1 MNFSNI
7 LNRKIILASQSP
19 RRSQLLRESGFTN
32 LIIRPTDTDETIPPQ
47 YKKPNGGFEAVKV
60 VKYLA
65 EKKATAAK
73 AWIENDEIV
82 LASDT
87 IVVLNDMIYNKPENV
102 EDARRILRDLSGK
115 MHKVIT
121 GVCLISKTKKKVFFD
136 TAKVYFDTMSE
147 EEIEFYIHT
156 YQPFDKA
163 GAYAIQEWIGHCKIK
178 KIEGSYSTIM
188 GLPTYKVF
196 KEISKLSDEL

>member
-1 MNFSNI
+1 MNI

-19 RRSQLLRESGFTN
+19 RRSQLLKESGFTN
-32 LIIRPTDTDETIPPQ
+32 IVVKPTDADETIPSDYPTS
-47 YKKPNGGFEAVKV
+47 KV
-60 VKYLA
+60 AEYLA
-65 EKKATAAK
+65 EKKANVARE
-73 AWIENDEIV
+73 WITDDEIV

-87 IVVLNDMIYNKPENV
+87 IVVLGDAIFNKPENV
-102 EDARRILRDLSGK
+102 DDARRILRQLAGK

-121 GVCLISKTKKKVFFD
+121 GVCLMSKTKKKVFSD
-136 TAKVYFDTMSE
+136 VAKVYFDDMTDD
-147 EEIEFYIHT
+147 EIDFYIHH

-188 GLPTYKVF
+188 GLPTFKVF
-196 KEISKLSDEL
+196 KELSRF

>member
-1 MNFSNI
+1 MNI

-19 RRSQLLRESGFTN
+19 RRSQLLNECGFTN
-32 LIIRPTDTDETIPPQ
+32 IVVKPTDADETIPPN
-47 YKKPNGGFEAVKV
+47 YPTSKV
-60 VKYLA
+60 AEYLA
-65 EKKATAAK
+65 EKKANVARE
-73 AWIENDEIV
+73 WITDDEIV

-87 IVVLNDMIYNKPENV
+87 IVVLGDAIFNKPENV
-102 EDARRILRDLSGK
+102 DDARRILRQLAGK

-121 GVCLISKTKKKVFFD
+121 GVCLMSKTKKKVFSD
-136 TAKVYFDTMSE
+136 VAKVYFDDMTDD
-147 EEIEFYIHT
+147 EIDFYIHH

-188 GLPTYKVF
+188 GLPTFKVF
-196 KEISKLSDEL
+196 KDLSRF

>member
-1 MNFSNI
+1 MNI

-19 RRSQLLRESGFTN
+19 RRSQLLKESGFN
-32 LIIRPTDTDETIPPQ
+32 NIVVKPTDADETIPPN
-47 YKKPNGGFEAVKV
+47 YPTSKV
-60 VKYLA
+60 AEYLA
-65 EKKATAAK
+65 EKKANVARE
-73 AWIENDEIV
+73 WITDDEIV

-87 IVVLNDMIYNKPENV
+87 IVVLGDAIFNKPENV
-102 EDARRILRDLSGK
+102 DDARRILRQLAGK

-121 GVCLISKTKKKVFFD
+121 GVCLMSKTKKKVFSD
-136 TAKVYFDTMSE
+136 VAKVYFDDMTDD
-147 EEIEFYIHT
+147 EIDFYIHH

-188 GLPTYKVF
+188 GLPTFKVF
-196 KEISKLSDEL
+196 KELSRF

>member
-1 MNFSNI
+1 MDI

-19 RRSQLLRESGFTN
+19 RRSQLMRESGFTN
-32 LIIRPTDTDETIPPQ
+32 ITVRPTDIDETPPAQ
-47 YKKPNGGFEAVKV
+47 YPTEKV
-60 VKYLA
+60 AQFLA
-65 EKKATAAK
+65 EKKALAARD
-73 AWIENDEIV
+73 WIEGDEIV

-87 IVVLNDMIYNKPENV
+87 IVVLGDVIYNKPENI

-121 GVCLISKTKKKVFFD
+121 GVCLMSKTKKKVFSD
-136 TAKVYFDTMSE
+136 TAKVYFDDMTE
-147 EEIEFYIHT
+147 AEIDFYIHH
-156 YQPFDKA
+156 YKPFDKA

-188 GLPTYKVF
+188 GLPTFKVF
-196 KEISKLSDEL
+196 KELSQF

>member
-1 MNFSNI
+1 MNI

-19 RRSQLLRESGFTN
+19 RRSQLLKESGFTN
-32 LIIRPTDTDETIPPQ
+32 IVVRATDADETIPPFMLSQ
-47 YKKPNGGFEAVKV
+47 HPMNKV
-60 VKYLA
+60 AEYLA
-65 EKKATAAK
+65 EKKANVARG
-73 AWIENDEIV
+73 WITDDEIV

-87 IVVLNDMIYNKPENV
+87 IVVLGNVIFNKPENV
-102 EDARRILRDLSGK
+102 EDARRILRELAGK

-121 GVCLISKTKKKVFFD
+121 GVCLMSKDKKKVFSD
-136 TAKVYFDTMSE
+136 VAKVYFDDMTD
-147 EEIEFYIHT
+147 EEIDFYIHQ

-188 GLPTYKVF
+188 GLPTFKVF
-196 KEISKLSDEL
+196 KELSRF

>member
-1 MNFSNI
+1 MDI

-19 RRSQLLRESGFTN
+19 RRSQLMRESGFTN
-32 LIIRPTDTDETIPPQ
+32 ITVRPTDIDETPPPQ
-47 YKKPNGGFEAVKV
+47 YPTEKV
-60 VKYLA
+60 AQFLA
-65 EKKATAAK
+65 EKKALAARD
-73 AWIENDEIV
+73 WIEGDEIV

-87 IVVLNDMIYNKPENV
+87 IVVLGDVIYNKPENV

-121 GVCLISKTKKKVFFD
+121 GVCLMSKTKKKVFSD
-136 TAKVYFDTMSE
+136 TAKVYFDEMTE
-147 EEIEFYIHT
+147 AEIDFYIHH
-156 YQPFDKA
+156 YKPFDKA

-188 GLPTYKVF
+188 GLPTFKVF
-196 KEISKLSDEL
+196 KELSKF

>member
-1 MNFSNI
+1 MNI

-19 RRSQLLRESGFTN
+19 RRSQLLKESGFTN
-32 LIIRPTDTDETIPPQ
+32 IVVKPTDADETIPSDYPTS
-47 YKKPNGGFEAVKV
+47 KV
-60 VKYLA
+60 AEYLA
-65 EKKATAAK
+65 EKKANVARK
-73 AWIENDEIV
+73 WITDDEIV

-87 IVVLNDMIYNKPENV
+87 IVVLGDAIFNKPENV
-102 EDARRILRDLSGK
+102 DDARRILRQLAGK

-121 GVCLISKTKKKVFFD
+121 GVCLMSKTKKKVFSD
-136 TAKVYFDTMSE
+136 VAKVYFDDMTDD
-147 EEIEFYIHT
+147 EIDFYIHH

-188 GLPTYKVF
+188 GLPTFKVF
-196 KEISKLSDEL
+196 KELSRF

>member
-1 MNFSNI
+1 MNI

-19 RRSQLLRESGFTN
+19 RRSQLLKECGFTN
-32 LIIRPTDTDETIPPQ
+32 IVVKPTDADETIPSDYPTS
-47 YKKPNGGFEAVKV
+47 KV
-60 VKYLA
+60 AEYLA
-65 EKKATAAK
+65 EKKANVARE
-73 AWIENDEIV
+73 WITDDEIV

-87 IVVLNDMIYNKPENV
+87 IVVLGDAIFNKPENV
-102 EDARRILRDLSGK
+102 DDARRILRQLAGK

-121 GVCLISKTKKKVFFD
+121 GVCLMSKTKKKVFSD
-136 TAKVYFDTMSE
+136 VAKVYFDDMTDD
-147 EEIEFYIHT
+147 EIDFYIHH

-188 GLPTYKVF
+188 GLPTFKVF
-196 KEISKLSDEL
+196 KELSRF

>member
-1 MNFSNI
+1 MDINDI

-19 RRSQLLRESGFTN
+19 RRSQLMRESGFKN
-32 LIIRPTDTDETIPPQ
+32 LEIRPTDTDETIPPQ
-47 YKKPNGGFEAVKV
+47 YETEKV
-60 VKYLA
+60 AEYLA
-65 EKKATAAK
+65 EKKANAAQ
-73 AWIENDEIV
+73 AWIEDDAIV

-87 IVVLNDMIYNKPENV
+87 IVVLGDTIYNKPENV
-102 EDARRILRDLSGK
+102 DDARRILRGLSGQ

-121 GVCLISKTKKKVFFD
+121 GVCLLSKTKKKVFSD
-136 TAKVYFDTMSE
+136 IAKVYFDDMSD

-156 YQPFDKA
+156 YKPFDKA

-188 GLPTYKVF
+188 GLPTFKVF
-196 KEISKLSDEL
+196 KEISQF

>member
-1 MNFSNI
+1 MNI

-19 RRSQLLRESGFTN
+19 RRSQLLKECGFTN
-32 LIIRPTDTDETIPPQ
+32 IMVKPTDADETIPSDYPTS
-47 YKKPNGGFEAVKV
+47 KV
-60 VKYLA
+60 AEYLA
-65 EKKATAAK
+65 EKKANVARE
-73 AWIENDEIV
+73 WITDDEIV

-87 IVVLNDMIYNKPENV
+87 IVVLGDAIFNKPENV
-102 EDARRILRDLSGK
+102 DDARRILRQLAGK

-121 GVCLISKTKKKVFFD
+121 GVCLMSKTKKKVFSD
-136 TAKVYFDTMSE
+136 VAKVYFDDMTDD
-147 EEIEFYIHT
+147 EIDFYIHH

-188 GLPTYKVF
+188 GLPTFKVF
-196 KEISKLSDEL
+196 KELSRF